1 MPSNHFMS
9 ETSRVV
15 TAEEL
20 ERFPSDDRRYELV
33 EGRVVRMSP
42 VGYQHGRTV
51 ARVLFLFGQHLEG
64 RNLGV
69 VVTEVGFKLA
79 SNPDTVR
86 APDVAFI
93 RQDRIPSS
101 DPRGFLTG
109 PPDLA
114 VEMLSP
120 DDRPAEIEAKVD
132 EYFARGV
139 ALVLVIDA
147 GLKTVTVFRS
157 PVSPVTLRDGDDLLD
172 LNDVVPGF
180 SCQVHE
186 IFE

>member
-1 MPSNHFMS
+1 MS
-9 ETSRVV
+9 EASRVV

-20 ERFPSDDRRYELV
+20 EKFPGDDRRYELV

-42 VGYQHGRTV
+42 VGFQHGRIV
-51 ARVLFLFGQHLEG
+51 VRFGFLLSRHLDG

-93 RQDRIPSS
+93 RQDRIPSP
-101 DPRGFLTG
+101 DPRGFLAG

-114 VEMLSP
+114 VEVLSP
-120 DDRPAEIEAKVD
+120 DDRPAEIEAKVE

-147 GLKTVTVFRS
+147 DLKTVTVFRS
-157 PVSPVTLRDGDDLLD
+157 PISPVTLRAGDDLLD
-172 LNDVVPGF
+172 LDDVVPGF
-180 SCQVHE
+180 RCLVHE